1 MIIFDNSTS
10 SIFSQIKQKHIK
22 LFPYISLYPVNLL
35 QVQLNFRRDIQ
46 ESCMQMSSECGKALK
61 ELSVAVK
68 TMVNPYPVNH
78 YIENSKSAVDVFKSK
93 LKATSLQETDILNII
108 PDATVASILMEIVSC
123 VEQIAESVNEV
134 SQKAHFKG
142 VEFKTSQGKPPLL
155 RRATIIPVSEGDS
168 DCVVIN
174 VSDTLVVLPP
184 QDRNPQAQL

>member
-1 MIIFDNSTS
+1 
-10 SIFSQIKQKHIK
+10 
-22 LFPYISLYPVNLL
+22 
-35 QVQLNFRRDIQ
+35 
-46 ESCMQMSSECGKALK
+46 MSSECGKALK

-78 YIENSKSAVDVFKSK
+78 HIENSKSAVDVFKSK

-108 PDATVASILMEIVSC
+108 PDATVASILMEIVTC

-142 VEFKTSQGKPPLL
+142 VELKTSQGKPPLL
-155 RRATIIPVSEGDS
+155 RRATIIPVSEADS